1 VTCPDLASLLLPPDA
16 FDTSTHQVMGR
27 RVAGGSFARGLCAT
41 LQASETLTV
50 FCGGEAAAPALQDL
64 LAPVLETGAQV
75 RLQATL
81 DPAALASSGCLHLPD
96 PGLHH
101 WCWLRAGYP
110 STRFSLTG
118 VTHTLCSHGV
128 MQGLEQLV
136 TAPLEPWDALVCT
149 SRSAQQVV
157 RAAMACMH
165 ERLERRFGTA
175 LPTPQGP
182 QLPLIPLGIDPSA
195 FAWRGRFSSRQEQRD
210 QARQQLHLSK
220 SASVVLFLGRLS
232 FHSKAH
238 PLPLYRAL
246 ERLTDQHE
254 IVLLE
259 CGHLFNDAIAKA
271 YDELAG
277 RFPGLTVRRLGGLTP
292 ATNQEKQLALAAAD
306 VFCSPADNLQE
317 TFGLSVLEA
326 MASGLPVIASDWNG
340 YRDLVEHGHTG
351 WLVPCRDLLKTQ
363 SRATVI
369 DQQFALGLKDYDS
382 TVGLRSLGVVLDH
395 QALGIALGDLL
406 QSPERC
412 QTMGEAGATRI
423 QALFHWDRVCQQYRS
438 LWKELNLQRSHGN
451 TDVKQLVWPMATSAQ
466 LFGDHARQTPWE
478 GPWEISQEC
487 TDPMV
492 LNDTMQTYFLEP
504 IVGAKALQKLAELLA
519 QERQRTNQNTVIIDD
534 LKRIYTASGLTD
546 DQFERITSVLEKI
559 AVILPITQRT

>member
-1 VTCPDLASLLLPPDA
+1 VTCSDLASLLLPPDA
-16 FDTSTHQVMGR
+16 FDTSTHQVIGR

-50 FCGGEAAAPALQDL
+50 FCGGETAAPALQQL
-64 LAPVLETGAQV
+64 LTPVLKAGAQV
-75 RLQATL
+75 RLQPTL
-81 DPAALASSGCLHLPD
+81 DSAALASSGCLHLPD

-101 WCWLRAGYP
+101 WCWLRSGC
-110 STRFSLTG
+110 SSRHFSLTG

-128 MQGLEQLV
+128 MQGLEQLI

-157 RAAMACMH
+157 QAAMACMQ
-165 ERLERRFGTA
+165 ERLERRFGMA
-175 LPTPQGP
+175 LPAPQGP
-182 QLPLIPLGIDPSA
+182 QLPVIPLGIDPSI
-195 FAWRGRFSSRQEQRD
+195 FDWRGRFASRQEQRD
-210 QARQQLHLSK
+210 QARQHLQLSRT
-220 SASVVLFLGRLS
+220 ARVVLFLGRLS

-259 CGHLFNDAIAKA
+259 CGHIYNDTIAGA
-271 YDELAG
+271 YDELAR
-277 RFPGLTVRRLGGLTP
+277 RFPRLTVRRLGGLTP
-292 ATNQEKQLALAAAD
+292 ATSEEKQLALAAAD
-306 VFCSPADNLQE
+306 LFCSPADNLQE

-363 SRATVI
+363 SKPTAM

-382 TVGLRSLGVVLDH
+382 TVGLHSLGVVIDH
-395 QALGIALGDLL
+395 QALEVALGDLL

-412 QTMGEAGATRI
+412 QSMGDNGVARI
-423 QALFHWDRVCQQYRS
+423 QIMFHWDHACRQYRE
-438 LWKELNLQRSHGN
+438 LWKELNQHRLNGESEDDRMC
-451 TDVKQLVWPMATSAQ
+451 WPMATSAR
-466 LFGDHARQTPWE
+466 LFANHAQQGAWG
-478 GPWEISQEC
+478 GPWVISPEC

-492 LNDTMQTYFLEP
+492 LNDTMQTCFLGQIIGLDALLKLADFLE
-504 IVGAKALQKLAELLA
+504 
-519 QERQRTNQNTVIIDD
+519 QERNQSSRKFLSQNT
-534 LKRIYTASGLTD
+534 LHEIYENSGLVEAE
-546 DQFERITSVLEKI
+546 FARITSFLEKI
-559 AVILPITQRT
+559 AVLMPPTKQI

>member
-50 FCGGEAAAPALQDL
+50 FCGGEGAAPALQDL
-64 LAPVLETGAQV
+64 LAPVLPAGAQV
-75 RLQATL
+75 RLQPSL
-81 DPAALASSGCLHLPD
+81 NVAALTHSGCLHLPD

-101 WCWLRAGYP
+101 WCWLRTGHP
-110 STRFSLTG
+110 STGFSLTG

-157 RAAMACMH
+157 RAAMACMQ
-165 ERLERRFGTA
+165 ERLQRRFGTPLPA
-175 LPTPQGP
+175 LQGP
-182 QLPLIPLGIDPSA
+182 QLPVIPLGIDPSV
-195 FAWRGRFSSRQEQRD
+195 FEWRGRFSSRQEQRD

-220 SASVVLFLGRLS
+220 SARVVLFLGRLS

-246 ERLTDQHE
+246 ERLSDQHE
-254 IVLLE
+254 IVLVE
-259 CGHLFNDAIAKA
+259 CGHLFNEAIAEA
-271 YDELAG
+271 YEELAR
-277 RFPGLTVRRLGGLTP
+277 RFPGLSVRRLGGLTP

-340 YRDLVEHGHTG
+340 YRDLVQHGHTG

-363 SRATVI
+363 ATATSI
-369 DQQFALGLKDYDS
+369 DQHVALGFKDYDS
-382 TVGLRSLGVVLDH
+382 TVGLHSLGVVLDH
-395 QALGIALGDLL
+395 QALEVALSELL

-423 QALFHWDRVCQQYRS
+423 QTLFHWDRVCQQYRA
-438 LWKELNLQRSHGN
+438 LWKELNLQRSHAK
-451 TDVKQLVWPMATSAQ
+451 TDAKQPLWPMATSAQ
-466 LFGDHARQTPWE
+466 LFGDHARQTPWD
-478 GPWEISQEC
+478 GPWEISRDC

-504 IVGAKALQKLAELLA
+504 IVGINALKKLADLLK
-519 QERQRTNQNTVIIDD
+519 QERQKTDRKTFNIDE
-534 LKRIYTASGLTD
+534 LREIYKASGLAD

-559 AVILPITQRT
+559 AVLLPTT

>member
-1 VTCPDLASLLLPPDA
+1 
-16 FDTSTHQVMGR
+16 
-27 RVAGGSFARGLCAT
+27 
-41 LQASETLTV
+41 
-50 FCGGEAAAPALQDL
+50 
-64 LAPVLETGAQV
+64 
-75 RLQATL
+75 
-81 DPAALASSGCLHLPD
+81 
-96 PGLHH
+96 
-101 WCWLRAGYP
+101 
-110 STRFSLTG
+110 
-118 VTHTLCSHGV
+118 

-149 SRSAQQVV
+149 SRSARQVV

-175 LPTPQGP
+175 LPAPQGP
-182 QLPLIPLGIDPSA
+182 QLPVIPLGIDPSV
-195 FAWRGRFSSRQEQRD
+195 FEWRGRFSSRQEQRD

-220 SASVVLFLGRLS
+220 SARVVLFLGRLS

-238 PLPLYRAL
+238 PLPLYRVL
-246 ERLTDQHE
+246 ERLSDQHE

-259 CGHLFNDAIAKA
+259 CGHLFNEAIAEA
-271 YDELAG
+271 YDELAR

-363 SRATVI
+363 STATAI
-369 DQQFALGLKDYDS
+369 DQHVALGFKDYDS
-382 TVGLRSLGVVLDH
+382 AVGLHSLGVVLDH
-395 QALGIALGDLL
+395 QALEVALSELL
-406 QSPERC
+406 TSPERC

-423 QALFHWDRVCQQYRS
+423 QTLFHWDRVCQQYRG
-438 LWKELNLQRSHGN
+438 LWKELHLQRSHGK
-451 TDVKQLVWPMATSAQ
+451 TGAKQLVWPMATSAQ
-466 LFGDHARQTPWE
+466 LFGDHARQMPWN
-478 GPWEISQEC
+478 GPWEISRDC

-504 IVGAKALQKLAELLA
+504 IVGINALNKLADLLE
-519 QERQRTNQNTVIIDD
+519 QERQKADRKTFNIDE
-534 LKRIYTASGLTD
+534 LRRIYTASGLTE
-546 DQFERITSVLEKI
+546 DQFERITCVLEKI
-559 AVILPITQRT
+559 AVLLPTS